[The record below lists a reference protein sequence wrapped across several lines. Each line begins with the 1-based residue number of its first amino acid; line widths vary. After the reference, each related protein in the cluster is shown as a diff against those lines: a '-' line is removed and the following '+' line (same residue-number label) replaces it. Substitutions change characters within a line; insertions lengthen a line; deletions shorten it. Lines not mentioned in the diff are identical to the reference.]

1 MAISGIN
8 DRAVSS
14 IDNYT
19 RSATSGSNTLGEDD
33 FLTLLVAQLENQD
46 PLEPQD
52 NTEFIAQLAQF
63 SSLEQQTTTNDKLDE
78 LIAAQSGS
86 EQMSAFSLLGQKVS
100 TVSDSFYLQG
110 DSLELGFTLDQAAS
124 EGSLSI
130 LNSAGD
136 VVAGFTF
143 DNLEAGDNFVSW
155 DGTDSTGNRLPNDLY
170 RMQINAT
177 DSAGEALETRPL
189 IKVTVDEISLD
200 TADSILVTDA
210 GDILLSDIAA
220 VMTQ

>member
-1 MAISGIN
+1 MSISSIN
-8 DRAVSS
+8 DSAVSS
-14 IDNYT
+14 IDSYT
-19 RSATSGSNTLGEDD
+19 SSAIGNNTLGEDD

-100 TVSDSFYLQG
+100 TASDSFYLQG
-110 DSLELGFTLDQAAS
+110 DSLELGFSLDQPATEGTLD
-124 EGSLSI
+124 I
-130 LNSAGD
+130 LNNDGD
-136 VVAGFTF
+136 LVAGFTF
-143 DNLEAGDNFVSW
+143 DKLEAGDNFVSW
-155 DGTDSTGNRLPNDLY
+155 DGTDTAGNRLPNDLY
-170 RMQINAT
+170 RMKINAT
-177 DSAGEALETRPL
+177 DRAGETLETRPL

-210 GDILLSDIAA
+210 GDILFSDITA